1 LMTADEPLSE
11 TILNCIK
18 VLEMV
23 AILHQR
29 GYELMRI
36 EPGMSPSGM
45 SWRCGI
51 THAENMDPDNG
62 ILSVNSGDQ
71 EMALYTSA
79 AGDEHFGWPDA
90 PGLDTEH
97 LADRFLLTYPE
108 ICKLG
113 QGKDPEYVT
122 WYELM
127 LSFAGTG
134 ELPYA
139 YDDYGDYD
147 DEPPGF
153 IPTMGESN
161 GKLPIPPLCHN
172 HRGS

>member
-1 LMTADEPLSE
+1 MTADEPLSE

-23 AILHQR
+23 AALHRR
-29 GYELMRI
+29 GYERLRI

-51 THAENMDPDNG
+51 TRAENMDPENG
-62 ILSVNSGDQ
+62 ALCVNSGGP
-71 EMALYTSA
+71 EMAFYTSA
-79 AGDEHFGWPDA
+79 AGDEFFDWDDA
-90 PGLDTEH
+90 SSLDTEQ
-97 LADRFLLTYPE
+97 LADRFLLEFPE
-108 ICKLG
+108 ICSLG
-113 QGKDPEYVT
+113 QGEDPEYVA

-127 LSFAGTG
+127 LSFARTG
-134 ELPYA
+134 GLPYA

-153 IPTMGESN
+153 VPTMGERN
-161 GKLPIPPLCHN
+161 GKLPLPPVGD
-172 HRGS
+172 R